1 MLYIAFVMILVGV
14 LCFLYVSFA
23 GNEDS
28 KQGMHPNFAG
38 NMDGSQS
45 QPGRRR
51 NLMAESQKREI
62 LMNTKDH
69 SSINQEM
76 EARILAERSF
86 SQPKYDEMDVIY
98 TNPVSE
104 TQSSKPEVVES
115 VEILGSQG
123 QNLQAQPESRLSI
136 QGLLFTD
143 VKGKIPFEEKH
154 FKEMQFNESSFDDLK
169 RIGEGVLNEEN
180 GRLIFQ
186 VKNQSFTYEPRDL
199 RQIVFLDEAVVFL
212 PSRNDLP
219 SPVFFTD
226 SADELKAFF
235 AQAEEKSA

>member
-14 LCFLYVSFA
+14 LCFLYVSFSSA
-23 GNEDS
+23 EDS
-28 KQGMHPNFAG
+28 KQGMNPNFAG
-38 NMDGSQS
+38 NLESS
-45 QPGRRR
+45 HVQPGRRR
-51 NLMAESQKREI
+51 NLMAESQKREV

-69 SSINQEM
+69 SSVNQEM

-86 SQPKYDEMDVIY
+86 SQPRYDETDVIY
-98 TNPVSE
+98 TNPVAE
-104 TQSSKPEVVES
+104 IKTTKPDVVES
-115 VEILGSQG
+115 VEILGAQG
-123 QNLQAQPESRLSI
+123 QNLQPQPESRLSI

-143 VKGKIPFEEKH
+143 TKGKIPFEEKH
-154 FKEMQFNESSFDDLK
+154 FKELQFNESSFDDLK

-199 RQIVFLDEAVVFL
+199 KQIVFLDEAVVFL
-212 PSRNDLP
+212 PSRNDIP
-219 SPVFFTD
+219 SPVFFTE

-235 AQAEEKSA
+235 AQAEEKLA